1 MLAVVSVLRTS
12 LVAVPA
18 LSRVEPASTSGPGAG
33 ATSTSAR
40 PRSDRDG
47 GPAARPRAHEDEAP
61 APAERADDQP
71 DGGGGRARHTPDRG
85 DRSAILPVHEHGD
98 LERREPVEGAARAI
112 RALGRQPVV
121 ANWLAHGRA
130 ILLFTMRSH
139 AR

>member
-33 ATSTSAR
+33 RTSTSAR
-40 PRSDRDG
+40 LRSDRD
-47 GPAARPRAHEDEAP
+47 RWQDTRTVRQPRAHEDEAP

-71 DGGGGRARHTPDRG
+71 DGGGGRARHTPHRG
-85 DRSAILPVHEHGD
+85 DRPAILPIHQHGD

-112 RALGRQPVV
+112 RALGRQPLV
-121 ANWLAHGRA
+121 ANSLAHGRA
-130 ILLFTMRSH
+130 ILLFT
-139 AR
+139 